1 MTLRPMTDQHGERQV
16 EEARGAPA
24 LDRPAVLHAVLLGDH
39 VTVQRAPR
47 PTFAAGHSDAAS
59 HITFVILGAKYSKQR
74 PSEESGSTARG

>member
-1 MTLRPMTDQHGERQV
+1 
-16 EEARGAPA
+16 
-24 LDRPAVLHAVLLGDH
+24 VLHAVLLGDH